1 VEDNKTGY
9 LSSYEEGVD
18 GLAGNVEK
26 LFNLSDQ
33 EYQVMSTNA
42 RKRVEENFTIEK
54 MVDGYEKVYKNVTEA
69 SR

>member
-1 VEDNKTGY
+1 
-9 LSSYEEGVD
+9 
-18 GLAGNVEK
+18 
-26 LFNLSDQ
+26 
-33 EYQVMSTNA
+33 MSTNA